1 MVTTCPHCG
10 KRFTATEEMV
20 GNQATCPGCQRAFM
34 VEADGAPT
42 PAAAAAPPAPAIQAV
57 PSDATAHRP
66 AARGRDLPVGVGADK
81 MKVVKLL
88 LGVGL
93 SLVILS
99 RGCDSIGNRGVARA
113 SAKLQIARRDAESKE
128 RIEKLSKA
136 ASKSASN
143 NVMQAYWREWLFV
156 FGTIGLVIGLMG
168 VGFMST
174 GAERIVCLVMLS
186 VIMFSIYMGGMSVA
200 SSFGR

>member
-20 GNQATCPGCQRAFM
+20 GSQVTCPGCQRAFM

-42 PAAAAAPPAPAIQAV
+42 PAAAPAPAIQAAA
-57 PSDATAHRP
+57 SNATARRP
-66 AARGRDLPVGVGADK
+66 AARGRDQSVGVGPDK
-81 MKVVKLL
+81 LMMVKLL

-113 SAKLQIARRDAESKE
+113 AAKVQIARRDEESKE
-128 RIEKLSKA
+128 RITKLSKA

-156 FGTIGLVIGLMG
+156 LGSIGLVIGLMG
-168 VGFMST
+168 VGFMSE

-186 VIMFSIYMGGMSVA
+186 VIMFSIYMGGMA
-200 SSFGR
+200 IGSSFSR